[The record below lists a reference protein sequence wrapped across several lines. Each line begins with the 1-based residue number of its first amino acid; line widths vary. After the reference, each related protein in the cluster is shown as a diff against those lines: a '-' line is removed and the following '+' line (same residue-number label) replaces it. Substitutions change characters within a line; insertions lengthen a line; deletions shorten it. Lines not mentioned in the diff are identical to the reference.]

1 MKTDKQSQTRARK
14 INKRTGGEG
23 TSTGGAEAVARLAVL
38 AVEVPSIITGNRTP
52 GSLQAKGTDADCCD
66 QAER

>member
-52 GSLQAKGTDADCCD
+52 GSL
-66 QAER
+66 